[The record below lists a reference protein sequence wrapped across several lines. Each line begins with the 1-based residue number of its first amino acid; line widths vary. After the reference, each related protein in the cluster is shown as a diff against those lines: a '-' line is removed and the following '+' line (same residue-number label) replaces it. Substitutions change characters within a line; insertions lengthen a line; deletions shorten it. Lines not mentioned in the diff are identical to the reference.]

1 MTCKFEAIQK
11 IPFAAF
17 KLNEQV
23 RQPMDYHY
31 REVAENWAVQ
41 KRQKRFGPPFN
52 LDTMLQTLISKL
64 SLHKSLIDEFE
75 SYKIQ
80 NFRKVQKLNFT
91 PILLELK
98 FSSCWQRLINYISA
112 AHCRRQAC
120 FQLPKMPFYLH
131 I

>member
-75 SYKIQ
+75 SLVLRTVGARLVSSSRKCPFTSIYKQ
-80 NFRKVQKLNFT
+80 T
-91 PILLELK
+91 P
-98 FSSCWQRLINYISA
+98 
-112 AHCRRQAC
+112 AC
-120 FQLPKMPFYLH
+120 KGN
-131 I
+131 